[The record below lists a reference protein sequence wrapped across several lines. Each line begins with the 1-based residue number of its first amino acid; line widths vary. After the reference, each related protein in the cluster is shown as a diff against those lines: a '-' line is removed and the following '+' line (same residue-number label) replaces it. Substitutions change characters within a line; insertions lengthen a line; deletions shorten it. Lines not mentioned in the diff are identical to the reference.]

1 MNPFQ
6 PQRIA
11 ILGPG
16 LLGGSLLKAIRQRL
30 PSAHLSVWARS
41 ERAVE
46 KVRAMQLAEVAS
58 TDLREAVHEADF
70 IVLCVPVERMAS
82 LARDILA
89 ADPAKDCVITDVGS
103 IKTGVVTVLEDLFI
117 KSPFHFIGSHP
128 MAGSE
133 RAGIESARG
142 DLFQGAAC
150 ILTPTLFTDEIA
162 LHHVRAFWS
171 LMGCRL
177 LEMSPEEHDRK
188 VARISHLPHVV
199 AAAVTLAAL
208 HEEPDA
214 IQCVGNGFR
223 DSTRV
228 AAGDADLWTGILLGN
243 RTEVMASLE
252 DTQGRLRE
260 LLAIL
265 ENVDE
270 KALRHYLHEAKLLR
284 DSIPASA

>member
-1 MNPFQ
+1 MTPFQ
-6 PQRIA
+6 PERIA

-16 LLGGSLLKAIRQRL
+16 LLGGSLLMAIRQRL
-30 PSAHLSVWARS
+30 PSAQLSVWARS
-41 ERAVE
+41 ESAVD
-46 KVRAMQLAEVAS
+46 KVKALQLADVAS
-58 TDLREAVHEADF
+58 TSLQEAVHQADF
-70 IVLCVPVERMAS
+70 IVLCVPVERMAA

-89 ADPAKDCVITDVGS
+89 ANPAKDCVITDVGS
-103 IKTGVVTVLEDLFI
+103 IKTGVVTALEDLFI
-117 KSPFHFIGSHP
+117 QSPFHFIGSHP

-133 RAGIESARG
+133 RAGIESARA

-177 LEMSPEEHDRK
+177 LEMSPEDHDRK

-270 KALRHYLHEAKLLR
+270 KALRHYLSEAKLLR

>member
-16 LLGGSLLKAIRQRL
+16 LLGGSLLMAIRQHL

-41 ERAVE
+41 ESAVN
-46 KVRAMQLAEVAS
+46 KVKALQLAEVAS
-58 TDLREAVHEADF
+58 TSLQEVVHQADF
-70 IVLCVPVERMAS
+70 IVLCVPVERMAT
-82 LARDILA
+82 LAREILGA
-89 ADPAKDCVITDVGS
+89 EPARDCVITDVGS
-103 IKTGVVTVLEDLFI
+103 IKTGVVGPLEDLFI
-117 KSPFHFIGSHP
+117 KSPFHFLGSHP

-133 RAGIESARG
+133 RAGIESARA

-162 LHHVRAFWS
+162 LHHVRAFWL
-171 LMGCRL
+171 LMGCRI
-177 LEMSPEEHDRK
+177 LEMSPEDHDRK

-214 IQCVGNGFR
+214 VLCVGNGFR

-243 RTEVMASLE
+243 RTEVMASLQ
-252 DTQGRLRE
+252 DTQERLRE

-270 KALRHYLHEAKLLR
+270 KALRHYLGEAKLLR

>member
-1 MNPFQ
+1 M
-6 PQRIA
+6 
-11 ILGPG
+11 
-16 LLGGSLLKAIRQRL
+16 AIRQLL
-30 PSAHLSVWARS
+30 PSVHLSVWARS
-41 ERAVE
+41 ESAVD
-46 KVRAMQLAEVAS
+46 KVKAMQLADVAS
-58 TDLREAVHEADF
+58 TDLRTAVQQADF
-70 IVLCVPVERMAS
+70 IVLCVPVEHMTA
-82 LARDILA
+82 LAREILA
-89 ADPAKDCVITDVGS
+89 AEPAKDCVITDVGS
-103 IKTGVVTVLEDLFI
+103 IKGSVVSALEDLFI

-133 RAGIESARG
+133 RAGIESARA

-150 ILTPTLFTDEIA
+150 LLTPTLFTDEIA
-162 LHHVRAFWS
+162 LHHVRAFW
-171 LMGCRL
+171 LLLGCRL
-177 LEMSPEEHDRK
+177 LEMSPEDHDRK

-208 HEEPDA
+208 RDEPDSA
-214 IQCVGNGFR
+214 QCVGNGFR

-243 RTEVMASLE
+243 RSEVMASLQ

-270 KALRHYLHEAKLLR
+270 KALRHYLGEAKLLR